1 MVFKSEEDMPLRSLI
16 FLLFHNS
23 ILCVD
28 LCGNTKNMSGSVG
41 GETILQ
47 VSTENTIKDIIWNIG
62 DNVIATTVPDK
73 PIDVRYDPLENRL
86 LSMRDASLQ
95 ITYLKETDQG
105 TYTASIRYMTKKACK
120 QRYQLTLYKK
130 LSEADIIIHH
140 NVTRNETCDVML
152 TCTVNATD
160 VSLIW
165 KDYNGNSVKKDV
177 LHIQNVMENLNY
189 SCTAVNPISKA
200 SRSVF
205 LGKYCKEEKYL
216 QDSRASQLHL
226 GLYAAL
232 PFLIIIMVLIVYF
245 AIMRKRKKK
254 ETDIVTVYAQ
264 VQRPNQRRTMNEYK
278 VDQGGTE
285 NTNTVYSVIRD
296 HQEMI
301 SN

>member
-130 LSEADIIIHH
+130 
-140 NVTRNETCDVML
+140 
-152 TCTVNATD
+152 
-160 VSLIW
+160 
-165 KDYNGNSVKKDV
+165 
-177 LHIQNVMENLNY
+177 
-189 SCTAVNPISKA
+189 
-200 SRSVF
+200 
-205 LGKYCKEEKYL
+205 YL